1 MQGDAYS
8 QGGRMTGSGSLT
20 WWDPWTYRRDAGVSA
35 HRADLAGFAV
45 EAADGN
51 IGTVEEAT
59 YEVGASYVVVDT
71 GPWIFG
77 GRLMLPAGIVNRVD
91 RDARKVYVDRA
102 KDEIKGAPTFG
113 RDTCTDGEYRARLGD
128 YYGQFRC

>member
-1 MQGDAYS
+1 
-8 QGGRMTGSGSLT
+8 MTGSGSQT

-45 EAADGN
+45 EAPDGS

-59 YEVGASYVVVDT
+59 YAAGSSYVVVDT

-77 GRLMLPAGIVNRVD
+77 GRLMLPAGIVSRVD
-91 RDARKVYVDRA
+91 RHVRKVHVDRT
-102 KDEIKGAPTFG
+102 KDEIKSAPTFG
-113 RDTCTDGEYRARLGD
+113 EYTCTDSEYRARLGD

>member
-1 MQGDAYS
+1 
-8 QGGRMTGSGSLT
+8 MTGSGSQT
-20 WWDPWTYRRDAGVSA
+20 WWDPWTYRRDAGVSV

-45 EAADGN
+45 EAADGS
-51 IGTVEEAT
+51 IGTVERAT

-77 GRLMLPAGIVNRVD
+77 GRLMLPAGIVSRVD
-91 RDARKVYVDRA
+91 RNVRTVHVDRTR
-102 KDEIKGAPTFG
+102 DEIKGAPAFG
-113 RDTCTDGEYRARLGD
+113 QETCTDSGYRARLGD